1 MASDAQQ
8 WRTRRQGGESLS
20 HFVTRAIREAIVSG
34 LLAPGERIPQEQI
47 AGALDVSR
55 IPVREALRQLE
66 SEGLV
71 HLTPNSF
78 ARVAKLDITEVREI
92 YLMRERLEPLAI
104 ELSTPRLTEAQLR
117 QLRNLHTDI
126 EADRDNP
133 ETVLQLDREFHLA
146 CYEGAPARLRRIVG
160 DFWNA
165 TQHARRAY
173 SNTVRPDDDEHEV
186 MRAEHYLIYVALKE
200 GDSEQA
206 GALLRG
212 HIARTRTR
220 LERELSGEAGA

>member
-1 MASDAQQ
+1 MALDQQ
-8 WRTRRQGGESLS
+8 GWRTQRQGGESLS
-20 HFVTRAIREAIVSG
+20 HFVTRAVREAIVG
-34 LLAPGERIPQEQI
+34 GQLAPGERIPQEQI
-47 AGALDVSR
+47 ATALDVSR

-78 ARVAKLDITEVREI
+78 ARVAKLDIAEVSEI

-104 ELSTPRLTEAQLR
+104 ELSMPGLTEGHLR
-117 QLRNLHTDI
+117 HLGNLRDDI
-126 EADRDNP
+126 ETNRDNS
-133 ETVLQLDREFHLA
+133 ETVLQLDRDFHLA
-146 CYEGAPARLRRIVG
+146 CYEGAPPRIRRLVG

-165 TQHARRAY
+165 TQHVRRAY
-173 SNTVRPDDDEHEV
+173 RNTVRPDDEEHEV

-206 GALLRG
+206 GALLRS
-212 HIARTRTR
+212 HIARTRVR
-220 LERELSGEAGA
+220 LERELSCGA